1 MIAIDRTAAF
11 VGIEGY
17 EVTCEVDSSRGLPSF
32 HIVGM
37 GDSAVKEAGDRVR
50 TAIINE
56 GYDYPKGRVT
66 VNLYP
71 AWIRKKGSHYDFPIA
86 MAMLAVS
93 GIISRDHLK
102 GKVFIGELSLEGKLI
117 GVKGIL
123 PMMRGLGNDIDEVYV
138 PEDNAKEA
146 FLALRGRKV
155 KVISTGDLREA
166 VEKVKNLDKRE
177 YCEDLPVQKNK
188 ENIIDFS
195 DVKGQWN
202 AKNAIVTAIAG
213 GHGILMIGPPGTG
226 KTMLA
231 RRIPTILPEM
241 TPEEMLDTSMVYS
254 ITGDLSGTRPII
266 SERPFRQLTSRATCA
281 VIAGGG
287 SEPLPGEVSKA
298 HNGVLFMDE
307 FLEYERDR
315 IECLRKPLEEK
326 HVVMMRRGIRYEFPS
341 DFLLVGASNPCRCGY
356 YGDKEKVCTCSA
368 QELMKYRSKL
378 SGPIADRI
386 DIAVELPRIDYE
398 SLVNERSQSSS
409 EMREK
414 VTAAMEIQKNRF
426 KNCGIK
432 RNASMTEGM
441 VKEFCILGRKETN
454 RHLKQRLMRSP

>member
-155 KVISTGDLREA
+155 KVISTGDLREV

-177 YCEDLPVQKNK
+177 YCEDLPVQKTK
-188 ENIIDFS
+188 R
-195 DVKGQWN
+195 
-202 AKNAIVTAIAG
+202 
-213 GHGILMIGPPGTG
+213 ILST
-226 KTMLA
+226 
-231 RRIPTILPEM
+231 
-241 TPEEMLDTSMVYS
+241 
-254 ITGDLSGTRPII
+254 
-266 SERPFRQLTSRATCA
+266 FLTSRD
-281 VIAGGG
+281 
-287 SEPLPGEVSKA
+287 
-298 HNGVLFMDE
+298 NG
-307 FLEYERDR
+307 
-315 IECLRKPLEEK
+315 
-326 HVVMMRRGIRYEFPS
+326 
-341 DFLLVGASNPCRCGY
+341 
-356 YGDKEKVCTCSA
+356 T
-368 QELMKYRSKL
+368 
-378 SGPIADRI
+378 
-386 DIAVELPRIDYE
+386 
-398 SLVNERSQSSS
+398 
-409 EMREK
+409 
-414 VTAAMEIQKNRF
+414 QK
-426 KNCGIK
+426 
-432 RNASMTEGM
+432 T
-441 VKEFCILGRKETN
+441 
-454 RHLKQRLMRSP
+454 P